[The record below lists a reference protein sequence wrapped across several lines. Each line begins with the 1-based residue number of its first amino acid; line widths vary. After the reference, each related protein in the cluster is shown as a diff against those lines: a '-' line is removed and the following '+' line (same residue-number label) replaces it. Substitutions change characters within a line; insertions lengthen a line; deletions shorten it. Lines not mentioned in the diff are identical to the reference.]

1 MSSEALGLTLL
12 IIAVAAGFL
21 AGRASIKDDDLV
33 RCETML
39 QWCDAVGE
47 ANAADLETATACAWY
62 YGNCKPEG
70 S

>member
-39 QWCDAVGE
+39 EWCSHGPIVSLSFDE
-47 ANAADLETATACAWY
+47 ANACAWY